1 MCALEVSEMSEIK
14 VNVIMDG
21 ELKQVSL
28 HPCVICEYAPSDLDS
43 SGKQVHL
50 RKINGKYVCEACAM
64 RVADA
69 FGLLPSSSTPQ
80 ITEISFGEFTVYTTE
95 KPEKAIKQ
103 ATQWYYDHFDYPLDE
118 PVIQTVGTT
127 IFTSDPRVIVIP
139 EEDGDDE

>member
-50 RKINGKYVCEACAM
+50 RKINGKYICEACAM

-69 FGLLPSSSTPQ
+69 FGLLQVSQP
-80 ITEISFGEFTVYTTE
+80 IAEISFGEFTVYTTE
-95 KPEKAIKQ
+95 RIDRAIDE
-103 ATQWYYDHFDYPLDE
+103 AINWYTSRYDDPLEE
-118 PVIQTVGTT
+118 PVVRVVGTS
-127 IFTSDPRVIVIP
+127 IYTSDPRDIVIP
-139 EEDGDDE
+139 GEEEE

>member
-14 VNVIMDG
+14 VSVIMDG

-28 HPCVICEYAPSDLDS
+28 HPCVICGDAPSDLDS

-50 RKINGKYVCEACAM
+50 KKINDKYVCEACAM

-69 FGLLPSSSTPQ
+69 FGLLQSSQP

-95 KPEKAIKQ
+95 RIDRAIDE
-103 ATQWYYDHFDYPLDE
+103 AINWYTSRYDNPLEE
-118 PVIQTVGTT
+118 PVVRIVGTS
-127 IFTSDPRVIVIP
+127 IYTSDPRDIVIP
-139 EEDGDDE
+139 GEEEE